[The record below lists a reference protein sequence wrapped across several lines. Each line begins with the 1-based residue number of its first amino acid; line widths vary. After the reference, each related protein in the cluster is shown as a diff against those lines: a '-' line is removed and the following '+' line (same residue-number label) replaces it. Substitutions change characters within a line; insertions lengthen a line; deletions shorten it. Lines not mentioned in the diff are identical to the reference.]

1 MWIWLKIIIFVPD
14 LCKFRLFKEKGKT
27 GSGEDISGQYTLPLK
42 SAGTRW
48 GTGPFTEET
57 GAGHA
62 QNDLTLFW
70 SVSASPL
77 VSAYTSSLM

>member
-48 GTGPFTEET
+48 GNSNNIPASSEQV
-57 GAGHA
+57 HLLKKLVL
-62 QNDLTLFW
+62 DMLRMTLLCFE
-70 SVSASPL
+70 VSLPPP
-77 VSAYTSSLM
+77 